1 LTTHADT
8 LPGRGPAAFS
18 VFLNALKKNYSWLA
32 AELEGGD
39 RYEYN
44 TMEKLQETNS

>member
-1 LTTHADT
+1 LTTLADT

-18 VFLNALKKNYSWLA
+18 VFLNSLRKNYSWLA

-39 RYEYN
+39 RYDYY
-44 TMEKLQETNS
+44 TMEKL

>member
-1 LTTHADT
+1 MTILADT

-18 VFLNALKKNYSWLA
+18 VFLNALRKNYSWLA

-39 RYEYN
+39 RYDYN
-44 TMEKLQETNS
+44 TMEKL